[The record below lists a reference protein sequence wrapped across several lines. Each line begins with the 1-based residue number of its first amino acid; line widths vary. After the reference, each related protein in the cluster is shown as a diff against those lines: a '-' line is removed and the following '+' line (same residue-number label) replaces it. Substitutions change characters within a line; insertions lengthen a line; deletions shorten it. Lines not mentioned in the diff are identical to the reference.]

1 MITLIILMEVWELNI
16 TQDNISLTPQA
27 NLIGFCHATM
37 RFLLC
42 FLHLIL
48 HWARFKKRNKN
59 IPQNSALCWMI
70 YDGVGRCGITEHFCD
85 TDTLSHIDSLSS
97 SSQLCRVQL

>member
-1 MITLIILMEVWELNI
+1 MEEWELNI

-27 NLIGFCHATM
+27 NLIGFCRGTVQ
-37 RFLLC
+37 FLLC

-48 HWARFKKRNKN
+48 YWALFKKKKEKKKCNKN
-59 IPQNSALCWMI
+59 ISQNSALCWMI
-70 YDGVGRCGITEHFCD
+70 HDSAGRCGITEHICD
-85 TDTLSHIDSLSS
+85 TDTLSHIDSLGS